1 MDILKKKLIISILFS
16 SPIKNNPLVDI
27 GANKQTL
34 QLAIN
39 TAQYGR
45 VNHKIEK

>member
-1 MDILKKKLIISILFS
+1 MKFYFS
-16 SPIKNNPLVDI
+16 KRSPVKNNPLVDI
-27 GANKQTL
+27 GTNKQVL

-45 VNHKIEK
+45 VN

>member
-1 MDILKKKLIISILFS
+1 MVILKMLIISILYS

-45 VNHKIEK
+45 VNQKIEK